1 MTSRKAIALVNGF
14 FEEVNAPTDKLD
26 LSGNTTSD
34 LTEGTNLY
42 YTDTRARDALSLTTV
57 NPAPNTGLGSLTYDG
72 SGGANPGRFTF
83 TQVTN
88 ADVRGLFSVPT
99 SPSTGIDYNSAT
111 GVFQLSS
118 IPNSSLTNN
127 SIDFE
132 DARGVTTTVALGDTY
147 EIKEAQQTIDLVR
160 NETGSPIAQGTPV
173 AIVGYA
179 SSRPLV
185 APADADDPS
194 RMPCIGLA
202 GEQIPDGNNGVVVAT
217 GVAKR
222 VNTGS
227 FLVGDTVYVGTTPGQ
242 LTKTPPTGESSALQ
256 NIGIVTVVDG
266 TNGQILVLGP
276 GRTSATPNLNNG
288 NIFKGNASNQA
299 AVVELDTDEVPEL
312 GGATNLYFT
321 EARARNSISV
331 TDNGGDGALSYDS
344 GTGVISYTG
353 PSAAE
358 VRAHFSAATATGIS
372 YNSGTGQF
380 SLGNI
385 PNSSLTNS
393 SITVGTTA
401 IALGG
406 SSTTLAGLTSVT
418 TTALTVNDQTGGLAI
433 RDADDATRIARFD
446 SGTISASTTR
456 TYTFPDES
464 GTLLTSASTIPGG
477 TFVDSTFRISDDSDA
492 TKKLAFECSGI
503 TTSNTRTLTVPDGD
517 GTIATQDFAT
527 AIAIALG

>member
-42 YTDTRARDALSLTTV
+42 YLDSRARNAISLTTT
-57 NPAPNTGLGSLTYDG
+57 APGGGATGMGSLAYA
-72 SGGANPGRFTF
+72 SGTGAFTF
-83 TQVTN
+83 TQVTQEE
-88 ADVRGLFSVPT
+88 VKQLLSVT
-99 SPSTGIDYNSAT
+99 AGTGISYNNAT
-111 GVFQLSS
+111 GVFALGS
-118 IPNSSLTNN
+118 IPNSSLTND

-132 DARGVTTTVALGDTY
+132 DARGVTTTVALGGSY

-179 SSRPLV
+179 SGRPLV
-185 APADADDPS
+185 APADADDAT
-194 RMPCIGLA
+194 RMPCIGIA
-202 GEQIPDGNNGVVVAT
+202 AEQIPDGNNGVVIAT
-217 GVAKR
+217 GVAKGI
-222 VNTGS
+222 NTGS

-266 TNGQILVLGP
+266 TNGRILVLGP
-276 GRTSATPNLNNG
+276 GRSSATPNLNNG

-299 AVVELDTDEVPEL
+299 VAVQLDTDEVPEL
-312 GGATNLYFT
+312 VGATNLYFT
-321 EARARNSISV
+321 EGRARNSISV
-331 TDNGGDGALSYDS
+331 ANSGTGYGSLGYVS
-344 GTGVISYTG
+344 GTGVITYTKVT
-353 PSAAE
+353 SADIRGE
-358 VRAHFSAATATGIS
+358 VSAATATGIS

-380 SLGNI
+380 SLGSI
-385 PNSSLTNS
+385 PNSSLTYS
-393 SITVGTTA
+393 SITVGTTG
-401 IALGG
+401 IALGA

-418 TTALTVNDQTGGLAI
+418 TTALTVNDQTNGLAI
-433 RDADDATRIARFD
+433 VDANDATKIARFD
-446 SGTISASTTR
+446 SGSITTGTTR
-456 TYTFPDES
+456 TYTFPDEN

-477 TFVDSTFRISDDSDA
+477 TFVDSTFRISDNSDA

-503 TTSNTRTLTVPDGD
+503 TANNTRTLTVPDGN

>member
-42 YTDTRARDALSLTTV
+42 YTDTRVRDALSLTTV

-132 DARGVTTTVALGDTY
+132 DARGVTTTVALGGSY

-173 AIVGYA
+173 AIVGYT
-179 SSRPLV
+179 SGRPLV
-185 APADADDPS
+185 APADADDAT

-217 GVAKR
+217 GVAKK

-227 FLVGDTVYVGTTPGQ
+227 FLVGDTVYVDTTPGQ

-276 GRTSATPNLNNG
+276 GRSSATPNLNNG

-299 AVVELDTDEVPEL
+299 VAVQLDTDEVPEL

-446 SGTISASTTR
+446 SGTISTSTTR

-477 TFVDSTFRISDDSDA
+477 TFVDSTFRISDDSDS